1 MRKTLLPL
9 TFALAMSA
17 VSAKADVVY
26 SFIVNTSSLAGT
38 NGYVDFQFNPGVLST
53 QSATVDIKNFA
64 GATYVAGSQTDV
76 GGASG
81 GPVPGVIAIT
91 NSGIYNDDNEELK
104 FGSTLTF
111 TLDFTGPAINAPS
124 GTALSGSS
132 FAFSLFDSTDT
143 NPLLTT
149 DPNGFAAVVNVGTN
163 GSVVTTTPSS
173 AVTIVP
179 EPASCLMIGLASL
192 LTLGL
197 CIRKKQK

>member
-9 TFALAMSA
+9 TFALAISA
-17 VSAKADVVY
+17 VSAQADVVY
-26 SFIVNTSSLAGT
+26 SFIVNTASLAGT
-38 NGYVDFQFNPGVLST
+38 DGYVDFQFNPGVLST
-53 QSATVDIKNFA
+53 QAATVDVKNFA
-64 GATYVAGSQTDV
+64 GATYVAGTQTDV

-91 NSGIYNDDNEELK
+91 NSGVYNDDNEEVK

-111 TLDFTGPAINAPS
+111 TLDFTGPAVNAPS
-124 GTALSGSS
+124 GTTLSGSS

-149 DPNGFAAVVNVGTN
+149 DPNGFAAIVNVGTS
-163 GSVVTTTPSS
+163 GSVVATAPSS

-179 EPASCLMIGLASL
+179 EPASCLMLGLGSL
-192 LTLGL
+192 SALGL
-197 CIRKKQK
+197 CVRKK